1 MADPKSKA
9 IEVPSLRRLLP
20 IWATPAWLEAE
31 RWRQTVRNQ
40 PVAMVCRGKLIAFGQ
55 ALPFVIR
62 AKASREQ
69 EELEPDIKYYTD
81 WVLKNFDEWFE
92 LVWQDGLDLPIG
104 GNTEIV
110 RWPAD
115 IIPQVQ
121 VGLETLGPTRP
132 NPLGHPF
139 KLVFLDGATLTPR
152 NDEDFPLE
160 QRIKGN
166 INLHV
171 IFSKEEIARIIL
183 TKRPEIERKGWGM
196 PPPEVA
202 FLTLTALHR
211 GDRYYSNALLDTP
224 PAGIVDLMDMSEK
237 SAKEWVQ
244 SFSALMQG
252 IDPMKIGVLYEHNT
266 AANFLAFGRPPT
278 DMMFGE
284 IITLYQ
290 RITTAAYWLT
300 LADIGLEGPG
310 TLAGQIRGE
319 RQARLTGF
327 GVVKEK
333 TRNLLNKKV
342 LPDYLEFSWV
352 EKDDEALINTG
363 RARLVN
369 AQAMLSMVRAK
380 IITPVEG
387 QQQMVSDGLLTVDVE
402 PPAAAPEFP
411 QGRGFGGNDPNSELN
426 RVAPSQG
433 GRGDIGV
440 RRATPSLGDPS
451 ISAAPRASTTFDKMG
466 QVLRDGFSEVIAG
479 AGDPQ
484 LRKLI
489 KKATRLLFPMIEQ
502 ALIEL
507 NDTERPLWQA
517 ERVKMW
523 CEEPSEFD
531 GHPDVLRQSNE
542 VLDAL
547 EKTLDADK
555 WWVVPKTLAPGIGL
569 ILREAFSEG
578 ATGAAELVQRLL
590 FEEELVSSPD
600 IIGLN
605 FDLKN
610 PRTLAKLEQ
619 KAAQLVTRINDGSKF
634 FIKRIIT
641 TGVEEGLA
649 SPSIAKALAEGAN
662 VAEILAQEGFMNG
675 VIEQAKFELGEM
687 ARARTNSIVNT
698 EVAKAETEGRVE
710 QWEQQGLTRKQWIHT
725 GLDNPCRFCQANID
739 AGFVP
744 MDHLYETVFGPA
756 DTLGPP
762 AHPQV
767 DHCHIGFDENELIAN
782 AGELTPWTG
791 E

>member
-9 IEVPSLRRLLP
+9 IEVPSLRRFLP
-20 IWATPAWLEAE
+20 VWSTPAWLEAE

-40 PVAMVCRGKLIAFGQ
+40 PVAMVCRDKLIAFAQ
-55 ALPFVIR
+55 ALPWVIR
-62 AKASREQ
+62 AKVSSDQDEVAD
-69 EELEPDIKYYTD
+69 DIKYYTD
-81 WVLKNFDEWFE
+81 VVLANFDMW
-92 LVWQDGLDLPIG
+92 LDPLLQDALDLPVG

-121 VGLETLGPTRP
+121 IGLETLGPTRP
-132 NPLGHPF
+132 NALGHPL
-139 KLVFLDGATLTPR
+139 KLVNLDGATLTPR
-152 NDEDFPLE
+152 NDPDFPLI

-166 INLHV
+166 INIQV
-171 IFSKEEIARIIL
+171 VFAKEEVARIIL
-183 TKRPEIERKGWGM
+183 TKRPEIERQGWGM
-196 PPPEVA
+196 APPERA
-202 FLTLTALHR
+202 FLSLTALHR
-211 GDRYYSNALLDTP
+211 GDQYYANALLDTP
-224 PAGIVDLMDMSEK
+224 PAGIIDLMDMAK
-237 SAKEWVQ
+237 KDAKEWVQ
-244 SFSALMQG
+244 SFGKLMQG
-252 IDPMKIGVLYEHNT
+252 IDPMKIGVLYEHTT

-300 LADIGLEGPG
+300 LQDIGLEGPG

-369 AQAMLSMVRAK
+369 AQAMRALVDAK
-380 IITPVEG
+380 IISPVEG

-402 PPAAAPEFP
+402 PPPDAPEFP
-411 QGRGFGGNDPNSELN
+411 QGRGFGGDPNNELD
-426 RVAPSQG
+426 RVPPSQG

-440 RRATPSLGDPS
+440 QRAAPTLGDPS
-451 ISAAPRASTTFDKMG
+451 ITAAPRASTTFDKMG
-466 QVLRDGFSEVIAG
+466 QVIREGFSEVIAG

-489 KKATRLLFPMIEQ
+489 KKATRLLFPMVEQ

-507 NDTERPLWQA
+507 SEAERPLWQA

-523 CEEPSEFD
+523 GDEPSEFD
-531 GHPDVLRQSNE
+531 QYPDVLKQSAE

-555 WWVVPKTLAPGIGL
+555 WWVVPETLAPGIDL

-578 ATGAAELVQRLL
+578 ATVAAELVQRLL

-600 IIGLN
+600 LIGLN

-610 PRTLAKLEQ
+610 PQTLAKLEQ

-641 TGVEEGLA
+641 SGVEEGLA
-649 SPSIAKALAEGAN
+649 SPLIAEAIAEGAS

-687 ARARTNSIVNT
+687 TRVRTNSIVNT
-698 EVAKAETEGRVE
+698 EVAKAETDGRVE
-710 QWEQQGLTRKQWIHT
+710 QWSQQGLTRKQWLHT
-725 GLDNPCRFCQANID
+725 GPDTPCRFCQANID
-739 AGFVP
+739 LGFVA
-744 MDHLYETVFGPA
+744 MDFLYETVFGPA
-756 DTLGPP
+756 ETQGPP

-767 DHCHIGFDENELIAN
+767 DHCHLAFDENELIAN

-791 E
+791 G

>member
-1 MADPKSKA
+1 MADPKSRA
-9 IEVPSLRRLLP
+9 IEIPSLRRLIP
-20 IWATPAWLEAE
+20 IWSTPAWLEAE

-40 PVAMVCRGKLIAFGQ
+40 PVAMVCRDKLIAFAQ
-55 ALPFVIR
+55 ALPWVIR
-62 AKASREQ
+62 AKVSKEQ
-69 EELEPDIKYYTD
+69 DELADDIRYYTEV
-81 WVLKNFDEWFE
+81 VLASFDMW
-92 LVWQDGLDLPIG
+92 LDPLLQDALDLPVG

-132 NPLGHPF
+132 NPLGHPLN
-139 KLVFLDGATLTPR
+139 LVNLDGATLTPR
-152 NDEDFPLE
+152 NDPDFPLI

-166 INLHV
+166 ITGHV
-171 IFSKEEIARIIL
+171 VFSKEEIGRIIL
-183 TKRPEIERKGWGM
+183 TKRPEIERQGWGM
-196 PPPEVA
+196 APPERA
-202 FLTLTALHR
+202 FLSLTALHR
-211 GDRYYSNALLDTP
+211 GDQYYGNLLLDTP
-224 PAGIVDLMDMSEK
+224 PAGILDLMDFSK
-237 SAKEWVQ
+237 DSAKEWAQ
-244 SFSALMQG
+244 SFSTLMQG
-252 IDPMKIGVLYEHNT
+252 IDPMKIGVLWEHENP
-266 AANFLAFGRPPT
+266 AQFLAFGKPPT
-278 DMMFGE
+278 DMMFAD
-284 IITLYQ
+284 IIQLYQ
-290 RITTAAYWLT
+290 RITAAAYWLT

-369 AQAMLSMVRAK
+369 AQAIRAM
-380 IITPVEG
+380 INSRVITAVEG

-402 PPAAAPEFP
+402 PPADAPEFP
-411 QGRGFGGNDPNSELN
+411 QPRGFGGNDPNSELD
-426 RVAPSQG
+426 RVPPSQG
-433 GRGDIGV
+433 GRGDVGV
-440 RRATPSLGDPS
+440 QRAAPTLGDPS
-451 ISAAPRASTTFDKMG
+451 ITAAPRASTTFDKMG
-466 QVLRDGFSEVIAG
+466 QVIRVAFSEVIAG

-489 KKATRLLFPMIEQ
+489 KKATRLLFPMLERG
-502 ALIEL
+502 LIEL
-507 NDTERPLWQA
+507 NDAERPLWQT
-517 ERVKMW
+517 ERVKLW
-523 CEEPSEFD
+523 FGEPSEFD
-531 GHPDVLRQSNE
+531 GYPDVLKQSTE

-555 WWVVPKTLAPGIGL
+555 WWVVPETLGPGIDL
-569 ILREAFSEG
+569 ILQQAFSEG
-578 ATGAAELVQRLL
+578 ATVAAELVQRLL
-590 FEEELVSSPD
+590 FENELASSPD
-600 IIGLN
+600 LIGLN

-610 PRTLAKLEQ
+610 PTTLAKLEQ

-641 TGVEEGLA
+641 SGVEEGLA
-649 SPSIAKALAEGAN
+649 SPLIAQAIADGAG

-687 ARARTNSIVNT
+687 TRARTNSIVNT
-698 EVAKAETEGRVE
+698 EVAKAETDGRVE

-725 GLDNPCRFCQANID
+725 GLDDPCRFCQANID

-767 DHCHIGFDENELIAN
+767 DHCHVAFDENELIDR

-791 E
+791 G